1 MPHYAIA
8 TISEDSTLTLWNIRD
23 KLPFWHHKVLG
34 EGTPSSI
41 DFLNG
46 GIIIGRKA
54 GTIFQLLSVMG
65 QSVLSTVKFVNGH
78 HEDTEMFGHVAYDSR
93 IQTLWVANSRRES
106 LIALRVCFE
115 TATPGA
121 TGEEVIRGGYFEQIV
136 EFTGPKASIHF
147 VILTPDTDPNGEE
160 AHAACVAAKLP
171 PGDLALVAFVVHSTG
186 VDQVLIR
193 KEWFD
198 TALNYAQEKLPGFNG
213 SHYALPAPQPAL
225 PPPALPRPQ
234 QQPAPVAAPTGMQ
247 QPIGGVRQ
255 RTPPEDEVDL
265 EVTKDDNGRA
275 GEARGKY
282 GKTKGTPA
290 YRDTERELS
299 SKDKEKGKEP
309 EKAKVADL
317 GPLSDSPV
325 AASLTKEIRKAR
337 SLVFV
342 VLLITYGC
350 NQGGGEPAH
359 PYRSIDGQRARQTT
373 YVDHLPRG
381 LVL

>member
-1 MPHYAIA
+1 MYLPQPIVGFAFDVPHYAIA

-23 KLPFWHHKVLG
+23 KLPFWHNKVLG

-41 DFLNG
+41 DFLDG
-46 GIIIGRKA
+46 GIIIGRKY

-65 QSVLSTVKFVNGH
+65 QSVLSTVKFVNGS

-115 TATPGA
+115 MATPG
-121 TGEEVIRGGYFEQIV
+121 TSGEEVVRGGYFEQVV

-147 VILTPDTDPNGEE
+147 VILTPDTDPSGEE

-198 TALNYAQEKLPGFNG
+198 TALNNAQEKLPGYTGPHFV
-213 SHYALPAPQPAL
+213 LPAPQQAPL
-225 PPPALPRPQ
+225 TNIRP
-234 QQPAPVAAPTGMQ
+234 QQPAPMPALSGLQ
-247 QPIGGVRQ
+247 QQMGGVRQ

-265 EVTKDDNGRA
+265 EIAKDDNGRVV
-275 GEARGKY
+275 EARGKY
-282 GKTKGTPA
+282 GKPKGAPQ
-290 YRDTERELS
+290 YKDSERDS
-299 SKDKEKGKEP
+299 AKDKDKGKES
-309 EKAKVADL
+309 EKSKATEL
-317 GPLSDSPV
+317 SPLSDSPV

-337 SLVFV
+337 HACFSDLFESLR
-342 VLLITYGC
+342 LK
-350 NQGGGEPAH
+350 
-359 PYRSIDGQRARQTT
+359 
-373 YVDHLPRG
+373 
-381 LVL
+381 

>member
-1 MPHYAIA
+1 MQTIVGFAFDVPHYAIA

-41 DFLNG
+41 DFLDG
-46 GIIIGRKA
+46 GIIIGRKY

-65 QSVLSTVKFVNGH
+65 QSVLSTVKFVNGSQ
-78 HEDTEMFGHVAYDSR
+78 EDTEMFGHVAYDSR

-115 TATPGA
+115 MATPGPS
-121 TGEEVIRGGYFEQIV
+121 GEEVIRGGYFEQV
-136 EFTGPKASIHF
+136 AEFTGPKASIHF
-147 VILTPDTDPNGEE
+147 VILTPDTDPSGEE

-198 TALNYAQEKLPGFNG
+198 TALNNAQEKLPGYTGPHFV
-213 SHYALPAPQPAL
+213 LPGQPSTTNTRL
-225 PPPALPRPQ
+225 
-234 QQPAPVAAPTGMQ
+234 QQPAPLPGSSGLQ
-247 QPIGGVRQ
+247 QQMSVRQ

-265 EVTKDDNGRA
+265 EVTKDDNGR
-275 GEARGKY
+275 GVEARKY
-282 GKTKGTPA
+282 GKAKAAPL
-290 YRDTERELS
+290 YKDSERDLA
-299 SKDKEKGKEP
+299 KENKVKES
-309 EKAKVADL
+309 EKPKAAEI

-337 SLVFV
+337 CA
-342 VLLITYGC
+342 LLDALIPGLQL
-350 NQGGGEPAH
+350 N
-359 PYRSIDGQRARQTT
+359 YRWRRTCTPGSVG
-373 YVDHLPRG
+373 
-381 LVL
+381 